1 MNSSS
6 SGIQVSFAEVLA
18 DIQQNCSRKTYNTV
32 NNLISEKKKLDKRLS
47 EIDNK
52 YEISYCRD
60 KTSRKRMEI
69 YEKNQ

>member
-1 MNSSS
+1 M
-6 SGIQVSFAEVLA
+6 
-18 DIQQNCSRKTYNTV
+18 